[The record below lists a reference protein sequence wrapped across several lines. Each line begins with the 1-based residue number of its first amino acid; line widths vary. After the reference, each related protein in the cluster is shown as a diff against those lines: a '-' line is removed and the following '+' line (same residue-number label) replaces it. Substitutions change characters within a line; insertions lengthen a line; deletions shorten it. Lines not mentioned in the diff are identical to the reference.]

1 MVLIYQLC
9 DIFWQYLK
17 TEEFLNHIFQFNKRE
32 TSKIRTIDY
41 PIKVRGVNLTSID
54 SSIDLSNLKEFSKK
68 ITLVILIFYII
79 R

>member
-17 TEEFLNHIFQFNKRE
+17 TEEFPNHIFHFNKRE

-68 ITLVILIFYII
+68 TTMLIFYIFI
-79 R
+79 F

>member
-17 TEEFLNHIFQFNKRE
+17 TEEFPNHIFHFNKRE

-41 PIKVRGVNLTSID
+41 PIKVRGVKLTSID
-54 SSIDLSNLKEFSKK
+54 SSIDLSNLEDLGKK
-68 ITLVILIFYII
+68 STLIILIFYIF